1 MAAPITPPH
10 IVLVSP
16 QLPENMGA
24 AARAMLNFGLTSLRL
39 VTPQEDPLHPKAVA
53 TAAGA
58 DHILE
63 QAILY
68 SSLEAA
74 IADCH
79 HVWGTTAQPRDMI
92 KPYMPPRTWA
102 QGAYHAAG
110 NKAVVFG
117 PERTGL
123 CNEDLTLCHAL
134 ITIPVNKD
142 FSSLNLAQALVVVAY
157 EWLNAAHSV
166 PEPTLTY
173 GATTPATQAELDHFL
188 RDLET
193 QLDAVNYWR
202 VPSKKAIMWRNLRNI
217 FTRAQLGSQEV
228 RTLRGMVDRLRG

>member
-1 MAAPITPPH
+1 
-10 IVLVSP
+10 
-16 QLPENMGA
+16 
-24 AARAMLNFGLTSLRL
+24 MLNFGLTSLRL
-39 VTPQEDPLHPKAVA
+39 VTPQEAPLHPKAVA

-58 DHILE
+58 ERILE
-63 QAILY
+63 QATLY
-68 SSLEAA
+68 NSLAEA
-74 IADCH
+74 ITDCH
-79 HVWGTTAQPRDMI
+79 HVWGTTAEPRDMI

-110 NKAVVFG
+110 HKAVVFG

-123 CNEDLTLCHAL
+123 SNEDLTLCHAL

-157 EWLNAAHSV
+157 EWLNAADAER
-166 PEPTLTY
+166 EPILAY
-173 GATTPATQAELDHFL
+173 GSTTPATQAELDHFL
-188 RDLET
+188 KSLEA

-228 RTLRGMVDRLRG
+228 RTLRGMVGRLRG